1 LLKQKVGAL
10 QIACKPADV
19 NFRLKKVKGNYLTEW
34 TGAKV
39 FNNLPIGEYKLIAK
53 ADGYKT
59 QRLNLSVEENKTLTK
74 RITLE
79 EGVDYVD
86 VNFSLDDSYEL
97 FIDGAKLG
105 RVSSGAVTLP
115 TGKHVLKLANKNSSA
130 EKRIYIDEN
139 LSSIKIKSLSN
150 ASVQL
155 SSMLVPGLGQMIS
168 GRVTMGIV
176 YFSAFSGAVA
186 YGYLQLKDYWDL
198 QGKKNT
204 NLKKYKSLTSFKDK
218 TQAMKQIARLDME
231 QADKYDM
238 LKKIA
243 YVTAGIY
250 VINLFDVLGF
260 TPIKKEI
267 VVSQK
272 NNKYSFYPSFWYDK
286 KGYYFN
292 LIIEL

>member
-1 LLKQKVGAL
+1 MLKQKVGAL

-176 YFSAFSGAVA
+176 YFSAFSGAAA

-243 YVTAGIY
+243 YVSRDLCNKFIRC
-250 VINLFDVLGF
+250 IGF
-260 TPIKKEI
+260 
-267 VVSQK
+267 
-272 NNKYSFYPSFWYDK
+272 YAY
-286 KGYYFN
+286 
-292 LIIEL
+292 